1 LGLRSIK
8 SWAKHLFIP
17 GFLLFT
23 IPNNRGVVNTILVSS
38 LSFGTVTLLLL
49 LLLHV
54 YKFLNQQVHIA
65 ANFRFIRTIFIN

>member
-17 GFLLFT
+17 AFLLSA
-23 IPNNRGVVNTILVSS
+23 IPNSRGVVNTILVSS
-38 LSFGTVTLLLL
+38 LSFGTVTLL